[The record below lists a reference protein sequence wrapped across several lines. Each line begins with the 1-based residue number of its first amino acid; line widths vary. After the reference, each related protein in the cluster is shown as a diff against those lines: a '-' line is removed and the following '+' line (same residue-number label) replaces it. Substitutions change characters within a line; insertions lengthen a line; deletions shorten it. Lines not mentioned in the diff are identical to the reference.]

1 MKIYSSHYLS
11 FFCADGTFILFAEY
25 FRIGARHKRDGA
37 TCCQAR
43 PDAESDNVTAADG
56 AFSPTISVF
65 IIFACFQYDG
75 AFLLPERRIF
85 ASMLT
90 ALSN

>member
-1 MKIYSSHYLS
+1 MT
-11 FFCADGTFILFAEY
+11 APPA
-25 FRIGARHKRDGA
+25 ARP
-37 TCCQAR
+37 R

-75 AFLLPERRIF
+75 AFF
-85 ASMLT
+85 AT
-90 ALSN
+90 GEEDICVYADGAK